1 MKHVSVYENFGS
13 NPQSVI
19 DFFDLTFT
27 LVLHNRTIIKGLIQN
42 EDAVKELFSDD
53 IQRGLINKC
62 YYNTHRYILNESEVK
77 RAECAEKNIREYIGN
92 KLEELDCKIEYYRP
106 MYINQDLDKIR
117 VCAPFATWSTGNEL
131 EIKKD
136 FYDKNSQAAE
146 KQIPEII
153 AAVKEFAKKY
163 GVNYVLPDIYVERPL
178 DILSRPE
185 RDTETSNSHINLRG
199 VKEPIFISIQDFEW
213 EKYYW

>member
-13 NPQSVI
+13 HPQSVI

-77 RAECAEKNIREYIGN
+77 RAECAEKNIREKIIM
-92 KLEELDCKIEYYRP
+92 KTVMVRKRLDSP
-106 MYINQDLDKIR
+106 
-117 VCAPFATWSTGNEL
+117 PSGTGST
-131 EIKKD
+131 
-136 FYDKNSQAAE
+136 S
-146 KQIPEII
+146 
-153 AAVKEFAKKY
+153 
-163 GVNYVLPDIYVERPL
+163 
-178 DILSRPE
+178 
-185 RDTETSNSHINLRG
+185 
-199 VKEPIFISIQDFEW
+199 W
-213 EKYYW
+213 